1 MSFHKKFCNW
11 ASQKKININKVTYKR
26 AENAFI
32 DTLACILSGVK
43 EKQSKVALKYCL
55 ENNNSRKIMV
65 FGGGKKLSIS
75 AACFLHGV
83 RSASIDFDDYE
94 YVAGSHPSAPIFSAL
109 ISIAQMKNISIEETY
124 QGWLVGYELII
135 KLGQALSYDHYYKGW
150 HSANTIGVIG
160 TAAAVSKVL
169 KLNAD
174 QMANA
179 ISIATSFSSGLKQQF
194 GTDIK
199 AFHVGFA
206 SQAGVQSA
214 LLAKNGG
221 TANQDIWNIE
231 RGFIELY
238 GSKFSKKLNNNFKRS
253 DLGNAIIKFPNFIK
267 FWPVCSYSQRVIQGG
282 LILNKKIFIK
292 KNIKSITIEFPEPW
306 FRVSKF
312 HIPKNSTEARFS
324 LSYCLATALING
336 KFDLSSLNISKNKKS
351 LNMVKK
357 IKLVTYKVPN
367 NFEDYD
373 PKYPDIIKVIM
384 NDGSILIE
392 KISHIK
398 GGKNNPLKD
407 EDIDNKF
414 LMCGGKKNILN
425 KIRNQKYK
433 KKNLK
438 EIIF

>member
-11 ASQKKININKVTYKR
+11 ASQKKIKINKATYKR

-55 ENNNSRKIMV
+55 ENNNSGKIMI
-65 FGGGKKLSIS
+65 FGGGKRLSIS
-75 AACFLHGV
+75 AACFLLGV

-124 QGWLVGYELII
+124 HGWVVGYELII
-135 KLGQALSYDHYYKGW
+135 KLGQSLTYDHYYKGW
-150 HSANTIGVIG
+150 HSANTIGVVG

-169 KLNAD
+169 KLNAF

-194 GTDIK
+194 GKDTK
-199 AFHVGFA
+199 AFHIGFA
-206 SQAGVQSA
+206 AQAGVQSA

-221 TANQDIWNIE
+221 TAKQDIWNIE

-238 GSKFSKKLNNNFKRS
+238 GSKFSKKLNNNFKKS
-253 DLGNAIIKFPNFIK
+253 DFGNSVIKYPNFIK

-282 LILNKKIFIK
+282 LILNQKIFIK

-312 HIPKNSTEARFS
+312 HIPNNSTEARFS

-336 KFDLSSLNISKNKKS
+336 KFDLRSLNISKNKQS
-351 LNMVKK
+351 LHMTRK
-357 IKLVTYKVPN
+357 IKLVTYKVPK
-367 NFEDYD
+367 NFEDYN
-373 PKYPDIIKVIM
+373 PRYPDIIKVIM
-384 NDGSILIE
+384 NDGSKLIE

-414 LMCGGKKNILN
+414 LMCGGKKIILN
-425 KIRNQKYK
+425 KIRNQKNK

>member
-1 MSFHKKFCNW
+1 M
-11 ASQKKININKVTYKR
+11 
-26 AENAFI
+26 
-32 DTLACILSGVK
+32 
-43 EKQSKVALKYCL
+43 
-55 ENNNSRKIMV
+55 
-65 FGGGKKLSIS
+65 
-75 AACFLHGV
+75 
-83 RSASIDFDDYE
+83 
-94 YVAGSHPSAPIFSAL
+94 
-109 ISIAQMKNISIEETY
+109 
-124 QGWLVGYELII
+124 
-135 KLGQALSYDHYYKGW
+135 
-150 HSANTIGVIG
+150 
-160 TAAAVSKVL
+160 
-169 KLNAD
+169 
-174 QMANA
+174 
-179 ISIATSFSSGLKQQF
+179 
-194 GTDIK
+194 
-199 AFHVGFA
+199 
-206 SQAGVQSA
+206 
-214 LLAKNGG
+214 
-221 TANQDIWNIE
+221 
-231 RGFIELY
+231 Y
-238 GSKFSKKLNNNFKRS
+238 GSKFSKKLNNNFKKS

>member
-1 MSFHKKFCNW
+1 
-11 ASQKKININKVTYKR
+11 
-26 AENAFI
+26 
-32 DTLACILSGVK
+32 
-43 EKQSKVALKYCL
+43 
-55 ENNNSRKIMV
+55 
-65 FGGGKKLSIS
+65 
-75 AACFLHGV
+75 
-83 RSASIDFDDYE
+83 
-94 YVAGSHPSAPIFSAL
+94 
-109 ISIAQMKNISIEETY
+109 MKNISIEETY

-194 GTDIK
+194 GKDIK

-238 GSKFSKKLNNNFKRS
+238 GSKFSKKLNNNFKKS

-351 LNMVKK
+351 LNMTRK
-357 IKLVTYKVPN
+357 IKLITYKVPN

>member
-1 MSFHKKFCNW
+1 
-11 ASQKKININKVTYKR
+11 
-26 AENAFI
+26 
-32 DTLACILSGVK
+32 
-43 EKQSKVALKYCL
+43 
-55 ENNNSRKIMV
+55 
-65 FGGGKKLSIS
+65 
-75 AACFLHGV
+75 
-83 RSASIDFDDYE
+83 
-94 YVAGSHPSAPIFSAL
+94 
-109 ISIAQMKNISIEETY
+109 MKNISIEETY

-199 AFHVGFA
+199 AFHIGFA

-238 GSKFSKKLNNNFKRS
+238 GSKFSKKLNNNIKKS

-282 LILNKKIFIK
+282 LILN
-292 KNIKSITIEFPEPW
+292 
-306 FRVSKF
+306 
-312 HIPKNSTEARFS
+312 
-324 LSYCLATALING
+324 
-336 KFDLSSLNISKNKKS
+336 
-351 LNMVKK
+351 
-357 IKLVTYKVPN
+357 
-367 NFEDYD
+367 
-373 PKYPDIIKVIM
+373 
-384 NDGSILIE
+384 
-392 KISHIK
+392 
-398 GGKNNPLKD
+398 
-407 EDIDNKF
+407 
-414 LMCGGKKNILN
+414 
-425 KIRNQKYK
+425 
-433 KKNLK
+433 
-438 EIIF
+438 

>member
-32 DTLACILSGVK
+32 DTLACILSGVQ

-55 ENNNSRKIMV
+55 ENNNSGKIMV

-83 RSASIDFDDYE
+83 RAASIDFDDYE

-150 HSANTIGVIG
+150 HSANTIGVVG

-199 AFHVGFA
+199 AFHIGFA

-292 KNIKSITIEFPEPW
+292 NKILTPNYFTYSFDKSNLELKKLIKKKIGFPVVIKP
-306 FRVSKF
+306 
-312 HIPKNSTEARFS
+312 
-324 LSYCLATALING
+324 INEG
-336 KFDLSSLNISKNKKS
+336 SSVNVFICNQSNLKNKIN
-351 LNMVKK
+351 LPM
-357 IKLVTYKVPN
+357 KVFSFPVN
-367 NFEDYD
+367 KTE
-373 PKYPDIIKVIM
+373 
-384 NDGSILIE
+384 
-392 KISHIK
+392 
-398 GGKNNPLKD
+398 PLLTKTFVSA
-407 EDIDNKF
+407 IKF
-414 LMCGGKKNILN
+414 LL
-425 KIRNQKYK
+425 Y
-433 KKNLK
+433 L
-438 EIIF
+438 

>member
-55 ENNNSRKIMV
+55 ENNNSKNIKI

-94 YVAGSHPSAPIFSAL
+94 FVAGSHPSAPIFSAL

-124 QGWLVGYELII
+124 EGWVVGYELII

-199 AFHVGFA
+199 AFHIGFA

-292 KNIKSITIEFPEPW
+292 KNNLIEHVRADTAGSAEMVSKVKDKKNAAIASSFPLFSGSESQSTIFSKVLPKKTFQIKS
-306 FRVSKF
+306 
-312 HIPKNSTEARFS
+312 HILSHMPLTGFNILSTTPPSFLKGLFSS
-324 LSYCLATALING
+324 LSSCFFL
-336 KFDLSSLNISKNKKS
+336 FLSSSFRL
-351 LNMVKK
+351 
-357 IKLVTYKVPN
+357 P
-367 NFEDYD
+367 
-373 PKYPDIIKVIM
+373 
-384 NDGSILIE
+384 
-392 KISHIK
+392 
-398 GGKNNPLKD
+398 
-407 EDIDNKF
+407 
-414 LMCGGKKNILN
+414 
-425 KIRNQKYK
+425 
-433 KKNLK
+433 
-438 EIIF
+438 

>member
-55 ENNNSRKIMV
+55 ENNNSKNIKI

-109 ISIAQMKNISIEETY
+109 ISLAQMKNISIEETY
-124 QGWLVGYELII
+124 QGWVVGYELII

-238 GSKFSKKLNNNFKRS
+238 GSKFSKKLNNNFKKS
-253 DLGNAIIKFPNFIK
+253 DLGNAIIKLFETYLKLKEETNDNADPQSLKLTPFESIRSFLDNSKNYFPTLEQASMSIRAKSNINDAANIYFKLCKYVEDKLKTQIK
-267 FWPVCSYSQRVIQGG
+267 VLPKSIMENLFSRYDPHRGRILISEALDIANKSFQIASQIA
-282 LILNKKIFIK
+282 LIEFDDLINEIIIKSNLNHLT
-292 KNIKSITIEFPEPW
+292 KNIS
-306 FRVSKF
+306 
-312 HIPKNSTEARFS
+312 
-324 LSYCLATALING
+324 
-336 KFDLSSLNISKNKKS
+336 
-351 LNMVKK
+351 
-357 IKLVTYKVPN
+357 
-367 NFEDYD
+367 
-373 PKYPDIIKVIM
+373 
-384 NDGSILIE
+384 
-392 KISHIK
+392 
-398 GGKNNPLKD
+398 
-407 EDIDNKF
+407 
-414 LMCGGKKNILN
+414 
-425 KIRNQKYK
+425 
-433 KKNLK
+433 
-438 EIIF
+438 

>member
-1 MSFHKKFCNW
+1 M
-11 ASQKKININKVTYKR
+11 
-26 AENAFI
+26 AF
-32 DTLACILSGVK
+32 S
-43 EKQSKVALKYCL
+43 
-55 ENNNSRKIMV
+55 
-65 FGGGKKLSIS
+65 
-75 AACFLHGV
+75 
-83 RSASIDFDDYE
+83 E
-94 YVAGSHPSAPIFSAL
+94 YNRRV
-109 ISIAQMKNISIEETY
+109 
-124 QGWLVGYELII
+124 
-135 KLGQALSYDHYYKGW
+135 
-150 HSANTIGVIG
+150 G

-199 AFHVGFA
+199 AFHIGFA

-336 KFDLSSLNISKNKKS
+336 KFNLSSLNISKNKKS

-398 GGKNNPLKD
+398 GGKKTPLRD
-407 EDIDNKF
+407 EDINNKF